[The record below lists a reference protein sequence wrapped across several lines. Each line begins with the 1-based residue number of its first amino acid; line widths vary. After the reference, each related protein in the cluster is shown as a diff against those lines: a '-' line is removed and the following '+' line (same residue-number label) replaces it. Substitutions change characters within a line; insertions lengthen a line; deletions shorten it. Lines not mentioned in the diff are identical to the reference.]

1 MLSPASALRCQIGS
15 APLAVAGRAGR
26 RYVEN
31 RQRLQGLNFR
41 VDTEIC
47 RCGRSATHIVFPCSY
62 RRYPQ
67 GVGLASYREM
77 DAVGRDRGRF
87 TLMAKQCLLFP
98 DLTEWE
104 RDFLESLVAQ
114 PPERLSTRQA
124 EVLFEIR
131 DENELISN
139 IGGTINV
146 SNLIQRAYEAR
157 LDLDE
162 GDEEWIVAIWN
173 RGATSLRRGHL
184 GRLKRCCVQLGELE
198 PYVA

>member
-1 MLSPASALRCQIGS
+1 
-15 APLAVAGRAGR
+15 
-26 RYVEN
+26 
-31 RQRLQGLNFR
+31 
-41 VDTEIC
+41 
-47 RCGRSATHIVFPCSY
+47 
-62 RRYPQ
+62 
-67 GVGLASYREM
+67 M

-104 RDFLESLVAQ
+104 RDFLESLVAR

-131 DENELISN
+131 DDNELISN
-139 IGGTINV
+139 IGGAINV

-173 RGATSLRRGHL
+173 RGATSLRRRHL
-184 GRLKRCCVQLGELE
+184 GGLKRCCVQLGELE
-198 PYVA
+198 PYMA

>member
-1 MLSPASALRCQIGS
+1 M
-15 APLAVAGRAGR
+15 
-26 RYVEN
+26 
-31 RQRLQGLNFR
+31 
-41 VDTEIC
+41 
-47 RCGRSATHIVFPCSY
+47 
-62 RRYPQ
+62 
-67 GVGLASYREM
+67 ASYRAM
-77 DAVGRDRGRF
+77 DAVGRDPGRF
-87 TLMAKQCLLFP
+87 ALMAKQCLLFP
-98 DLTEWE
+98 DLSEFE
-104 RDFLESLVAQ
+104 RDFLESLVAR

-131 DENELISN
+131 DDNELISN

-162 GDEEWIVAIWN
+162 GDEEWIVAILN
-173 RGATSLRRGHL
+173 RGPRSLRRWHL